1 MPVQAGIQGR
11 RGSDSLLSIERQQ
24 VTLRHMILGFRH
36 RGLRRL
42 HERGNRRRLPPAY
55 VRRIADI
62 LTLLNDATRPEELN
76 LPGYG
81 LHRLSGNLAG
91 FWSVTVSRNWRIVF
105 RFEGS
110 NATDVN
116 LVDYH

>member
-1 MPVQAGIQGR
+1 M
-11 RGSDSLLSIERQQ
+11 
-24 VTLRHMILGFRH
+24 
-36 RGLRRL
+36 
-42 HERGNRRRLPPAY
+42 PPAY
-55 VRRIADI
+55 VQRIEDM
-62 LTLLNDATRPEELN
+62 LTRLETAGRPKDMDR
-76 LPGYG
+76 PGYG

-105 RFEGS
+105 RLEGG

>member
-1 MPVQAGIQGR
+1 
-11 RGSDSLLSIERQQ
+11 
-24 VTLRHMILGFRH
+24 MILGFRH
-36 RGLRRL
+36 SGLRHL

-55 VRRIADI
+55 VQRIGDM
-62 LTLLNDATRPEELN
+62 LTRLETAGKPEDMN
-76 LPGYG
+76 RPGYR

-105 RFEGS
+105 RFEGG